1 MFYCLLKY
9 VLLGPLLR
17 LLFRPRIEGLENVPA
32 TGAAIV
38 AGNHLSFSD
47 HFLMPAILKR
57 RITFLAK
64 AEYFTG
70 PGIKG
75 RLTAFFFRS
84 AGQIPVDRSS
94 REAGQAAVREG
105 LGVLRKGELLGIYP
119 EGTRSHDGRLYKGKV
134 GVAVMAL
141 TAGVPVVPC
150 AMIGTF
156 EAQPPGRLIP
166 RIRPVTI
173 RFGKPLEFSRFAGM
187 EDQKAVLRAV
197 TDEIM
202 YAILTLSEQEYVD
215 QYAAIV
221 KSRQAGERGERER
234 RFPRAPS
241 ADTARTPGPPVARG
255 AGGAQDTPGP
265 RYSAA
270 IPKRCCSRG
279 ADGTSRTRDTVLVTS
294 SSPGS
299 SAPSRASRRSRSAAE
314 TSATSGLP
322 CRVTTTRS
330 PP

>member
-1 MFYCLLKY
+1 MFYYLLKY

-17 LLFRPRIEGLENVPA
+17 LVFRPRIEGLEHVPA
-32 TGAAIV
+32 SGAAIV

-47 HFLMPAILKR
+47 HFVMPAILKR

-75 RLTAFFFRS
+75 RLTAAFFRS
-84 AGQIPVDRSS
+84 AGQIPVDRSGK
-94 REAGQAAVREG
+94 EAGQAAIREG

-141 TAGVPVVPC
+141 RAGVPVVPC

-156 EAQPPGRLIP
+156 EAQPPGKTVP
-166 RIRPVTI
+166 RPHPIVI
-173 RFGKPLEFSRFAGM
+173 RFGKPLDFSRYAGM
-187 EDQKAVLRAV
+187 ENEKAILRAA

-215 QYAAIV
+215 RYAAV
-221 KSRQAGERGERER
+221 AKAEQSEAKGDRR
-234 RFPRAPS
+234 RFPRAPL
-241 ADTARTPGPPVARG
+241 G
-255 AGGAQDTPGP
+255 
-265 RYSAA
+265 
-270 IPKRCCSRG
+270 
-279 ADGTSRTRDTVLVTS
+279 
-294 SSPGS
+294 
-299 SAPSRASRRSRSAAE
+299 
-314 TSATSGLP
+314 
-322 CRVTTTRS
+322 
-330 PP
+330 

>member
-1 MFYCLLKY
+1 MFYYLLKY

-17 LLFRPRIEGLENVPA
+17 LVFRPRIEGLDHVPA
-32 TGAAIV
+32 TGPAII

-70 PGIKG
+70 PGVKG

-84 AGQIPVDRSS
+84 AGQIPVDRSGK
-94 REAGQAAVREG
+94 EAGRAAIREG
-105 LGVLRKGELLGIYP
+105 LGVLDKGELLGIYP

-141 TAGVPVVPC
+141 RAGVPVIPC

-156 EAQPPGRLIP
+156 EAQPPGRTLP
-166 RIRPVTI
+166 RVRPVTI
-173 RFGKPLEFSRFAGM
+173 RFGEPLDFSRFAGM
-187 EDQKAVLRAV
+187 EQQKAVLRAV

-215 QYAAIV
+215 QYAAV
-221 KSRQAGERGERER
+221 AKAEQPTEKSAKER
-234 RFPRAPS
+234 RFPKAPL
-241 ADTARTPGPPVARG
+241 G
-255 AGGAQDTPGP
+255 
-265 RYSAA
+265 
-270 IPKRCCSRG
+270 
-279 ADGTSRTRDTVLVTS
+279 
-294 SSPGS
+294 
-299 SAPSRASRRSRSAAE
+299 
-314 TSATSGLP
+314 
-322 CRVTTTRS
+322 
-330 PP
+330 